1 MRLRFTPQ
9 AQKDIEKIYA
19 YLNQRSPSGAYNVSV
34 AIYAAAR
41 FVAEHPGHGD
51 ARLLLGY
58 LHYAGGDPEAAAA
71 VLDGLAAATADD
83 EVVALLHAAVIRVM
97 QGGGVGE

>member
-41 FVAEHPGHGD
+41 FIAERPKASPLTEKPNVRVKVLRRYRYKIFYHVI
-51 ARLLLGY
+51 
-58 LHYAGGDPEAAAA
+58 GDPVEI
-71 VLDGLAAATADD
+71 
-83 EVVALLHAAVIRVM
+83 LHIRHTSRRPWKSA
-97 QGGGVGE
+97 Q